1 MRSEPRS
8 LDPADGAVAEMEWVG
23 AKGQKPLRDKGS
35 RAAAAYPRFDDALAS
50 LLAGGL
56 DYRTTLANVARIAIE
71 FIAEGCFMDV
81 LSEDGSMLRLSV
93 LPRKPASATNGLGA
107 RIGAAGAKGGSDLV
121 YHFSSSSRFPPAVLE
136 VLASGL
142 PGIVADFSEAK
153 MRSLFGE
160 SLLPLP
166 AGSVHSAMVVPL
178 QARGRTLGAITFLS
192 LSAGKSYDPRHF
204 SVVER
209 LTRFSGLALD
219 NARRHAL
226 ALMQRDRAHE
236 SSLAKEEFL
245 AMLGHELKNF
255 VIPILGWARS
265 ILPQADLL
273 GGELQ
278 DGVHAIEANSEALAR
293 LVEDC
298 IDISR
303 GQGQMRLDREVVD
316 MNQITWQSAD
326 AVRKTAQAKGLRIE
340 LSLAPTPL
348 WVAGDRTRLTQ
359 VLMNLLTNAVNYTGP
374 GGTIQMRS
382 HRKDGRV
389 ETEIRDTGRGLTPDL
404 IERIFDPF
412 PRGGQPPVG
421 PGLGLGLALTK
432 RIIERHGGE
441 IFAESP
447 GPGCGSTFRFRL
459 PAVEPAHAI
468 PPQDRRAPE
477 VFRPRRVLLIEDSRD
492 ILSLMKIEMEKLGYQ
507 VLTAIDGKAGLMT
520 ALRERPDVI
529 VSDIKLPGIDGL
541 ELIRRMRQIPQLS
554 STPAIA
560 LTGLGMK
567 RDAEVALACG
577 YHAHLPKPVDAREL
591 SAMIQ
596 SLETPSKT
604 S

>member
-1 MRSEPRS
+1 
-8 LDPADGAVAEMEWVG
+8 
-23 AKGQKPLRDKGS
+23 
-35 RAAAAYPRFDDALAS
+35 
-50 LLAGGL
+50 
-56 DYRTTLANVARIAIE
+56 
-71 FIAEGCFMDV
+71 
-81 LSEDGSMLRLSV
+81 
-93 LPRKPASATNGLGA
+93 
-107 RIGAAGAKGGSDLV
+107 
-121 YHFSSSSRFPPAVLE
+121 
-136 VLASGL
+136 

-153 MRSLFGE
+153 TQSLFGE
-160 SLLPLP
+160 SSLPLP
-166 AGSVHSAMVVPL
+166 SGFSVHSAMAVPL

-192 LSAGKSYDPRHF
+192 LSAGKRFDPRHF
-204 SVVER
+204 PVAER
-209 LTRFSGLALD
+209 LARFSGLALD

-226 ALMQRDRAHE
+226 ALMQRDSAQQ

-265 ILPQADLL
+265 IRPQADLL

-316 MNQITWQSAD
+316 VNQIAWQSAD

-340 LSLAPTPL
+340 LSLTPSPL

-374 GGTIQMRS
+374 GGTIQIRA
-382 HRKDGRV
+382 HRKDGQV
-389 ETEIRDTGRGLTPDL
+389 ETAIRDTGRGLTPDL

-459 PAVEPAHAI
+459 PAVEPAHAS
-468 PPQDRRAPE
+468 PPQERPSPE

-492 ILSLMKIEMEKLGYQ
+492 ILSLMKLEMEKLGYQ
-507 VLTAIDGKAGLMT
+507 VVTATDGKTALMT

-541 ELIRRMRQIPQLS
+541 ELIRRMRQIPELS

-567 RDAEVALACG
+567 KDAEVALACG
-577 YHAHLPKPVDAREL
+577 YHAHLPKPVDALEL

-604 S
+604 I